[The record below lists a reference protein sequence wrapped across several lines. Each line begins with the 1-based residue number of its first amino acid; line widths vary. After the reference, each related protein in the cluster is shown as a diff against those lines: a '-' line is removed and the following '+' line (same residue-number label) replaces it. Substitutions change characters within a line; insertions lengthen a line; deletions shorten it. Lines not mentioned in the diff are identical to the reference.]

1 MSKTERELIEAIKA
15 ELDKSAESLDAHTLS
30 RLNQARHRALE
41 RRTRFSWKVNRWLL
55 PAAATAAVAVLAFN
69 LLTITPPAEPETL
82 LEDLELLSSVEDM
95 DFYGELEFYEWLDQ
109 HAG

>member
-1 MSKTERELIEAIKA
+1 MSKTERELIEAIRA
-15 ELDKSAESLDAHTLS
+15 ELDKSADALDAHTLS
-30 RLNQARHRALE
+30 RLNQARHRALT
-41 RRTRFSWKVNRWLL
+41 RQARFSWASGRWLL

-69 LLTITPPAEPETL
+69 LLTITPAEPETL

-95 DFYGELEFYEWLDQ
+95 DFYSELEFYEWLDQ